1 MNIYFVGMIIVMAA
15 FLVISYFVSR
25 KVRNAEDFYVAGR
38 NAPVLLIAGSLLAS
52 YMGTGL
58 FMGDAATSYKGA
70 LGPMTIIASM
80 LGAGSI
86 FGAVFFGRQLR
97 RSNTITIPEYF
108 GMRFHSDSMRMLS
121 AVVSVVTMAVYLI
134 SVVQGLGTLMSTV
147 TGVHYHICLIACAA
161 VFTFI
166 SVTAGSKGV
175 LITDTLM
182 AALFTLSLL
191 IGIGFI
197 AKETGGYF
205 DTIRSL
211 ASDPDTSAILSWTGK
226 PGVLGFNVN
235 STFDVILWGGVYG
248 IVWGAV
254 GMISPWQA
262 SRYQMAKS
270 EHVILKSS
278 LIAAFGLFA
287 LDFFAMMAALLVNR
301 VYPDM
306 PDPSRVMI
314 WASMNLMPKII
325 GVILLTGILSAGIS
339 SATTFQS
346 LIGASVSNDIMKLI
360 RIRMHPEKSAE
371 QNTDRRD
378 IRIGRIA
385 MIAAAV
391 IAVAISV
398 TNPQALF
405 IIMFLGSSMI
415 ASTWMPVA
423 IASVFSKRVTKTGA
437 FCGMLAGFAGAFIYK
452 IATYFAGWEPPV
464 YLDSALVGMVLNV
477 IAMTIGS
484 AFTQVTDQEKAARKK
499 ILTMPESEKEPG
511 DVKRTLRV
519 MRIGCFVGVGIFA
532 VLLIFWLIPYMNA
545 VGK

>member
-1 MNIYFVGMIIVMAA
+1 MNIYFVGMIIVMAV
-15 FLVISYFVSR
+15 FLIISYFVSQ

-80 LGAGSI
+80 LGFGSI

-108 GMRFHSDSMRMLS
+108 GMRFDSKAMRMLS
-121 AVVSVVTMAVYLI
+121 AVVSVVTMAVYMI

-147 TGVHYHICLIACAA
+147 TGVNYHICLIACAA

-175 LITDTLM
+175 LITDTMM

-211 ASDPDTSAILSWTGK
+211 ASDPETSAILSWTGK

-235 STFDVILWGGVYG
+235 TTFDVILWGGVYG

-270 EHVILKSS
+270 EHVILRSS

-287 LDFFAMMAALLVNR
+287 LDFFAMMASLLVNR

-306 PDPSRVMI
+306 PDASQVMI

-325 GVILLTGILSAGIS
+325 GVILLTGILSAGLS

-360 RIRMHPEKSAE
+360 RGRMHPEQE
-371 QNTDRRD
+371 NDPDNDRRD

-385 MIAAAV
+385 MIIAAV
-391 IAVAISV
+391 IAVVISV

-423 IASVFSKRVTKTGA
+423 VASVFSRRVTKTGA
-437 FCGMLAGFAGAFIYK
+437 FCGMLAGFVGAFIYK
-452 IATYFAGWEPPV
+452 IITYFAGWDPPV

-477 IAMTIGS
+477 IAMVIGS
-484 AFTQVTDQEKAARKK
+484 ACTQVTDAEKAARKK
-499 ILTMPESEKEPG
+499 ILTMPESEKDPRE
-511 DVKRTLRV
+511 VKRTLRI
-519 MRIGCFVGVGIFA
+519 MRAGCFVGAAIFA

-545 VGK
+545 MGS

>member
-1 MNIYFVGMIIVMAA
+1 MNIYFIGMIIVMAV
-15 FLVISYFVSR
+15 FLIISYFVSQ

-80 LGAGSI
+80 LGFGSI

-108 GMRFHSDSMRMLS
+108 GMRFDSKAMRMLS
-121 AVVSVVTMAVYLI
+121 AVVSVVTMAVYMI

-147 TGVHYHICLIACAA
+147 TGVNYHICLIACAA

-175 LITDTLM
+175 LITDTMM

-211 ASDPDTSAILSWTGK
+211 ASDPETGAILSWTGK

-270 EHVILKSS
+270 EHVILRSS

-287 LDFFAMMAALLVNR
+287 LDFFAMMASLLVNR

-306 PDPSRVMI
+306 PDASQVMI

-325 GVILLTGILSAGIS
+325 GVILLTGILSAGLS

-360 RIRMHPEKSAE
+360 RGRMHPEQE
-371 QNTDRRD
+371 NDPDNDRRD

-385 MIAAAV
+385 MIIAAV
-391 IAVAISV
+391 IAVVISV
-398 TNPQALF
+398 TNPQTLF

-423 IASVFSKRVTKTGA
+423 VASVFSRRVTKTGA
-437 FCGMLAGFAGAFIYK
+437 FCGMLAGFVGAFIYK
-452 IATYFAGWEPPV
+452 IITYFAGWDPPV

-477 IAMTIGS
+477 IAMVIGS
-484 AFTQVTDQEKAARKK
+484 ACTQVTDAEKAARKK
-499 ILTMPESEKEPG
+499 ILTMPESEKDPRE
-511 DVKRTLRV
+511 VKRTLRI
-519 MRIGCFVGVGIFA
+519 MRAGCFVGAAIFA

-545 VGK
+545 MGS